1 MNGESTQRSFTAA
14 VCAALAV
21 FGALGA
27 LYLPILL
34 RMTPQTWW

>member
-1 MNGESTQRSFTAA
+1 MTNENAQHSFTAA
-14 VCAALAV
+14 ACAALTV

-34 RMTPQTWW
+34 R

>member
-1 MNGESTQRSFTAA
+1 MKSENAPRFFTAA

-27 LYLPILL
+27 LYLPIFLH
-34 RMTPQTWW
+34 

>member
-1 MNGESTQRSFTAA
+1 MTNGNAQHSFTAA
-14 VCAALAV
+14 ACAALAV

-34 RMTPQTWW
+34 R